1 MSDTKMQP
9 FDQLVRELSSL
20 PGFGKRSAQR
30 AALSLLKN
38 RTKID
43 KLVQNL
49 KAVDDQ
55 VQACTTCGNLSLSN
69 PCHICKNE
77 ERNQSV
83 ICVVEDVDDL
93 WAMERSE
100 FFEGV
105 YHVLGGVISAIDGIG
120 PDDLRFAELIDRI
133 EKNKDIHEVILALGA
148 SVDGSTTGHL
158 LARRLKEKGVKV
170 TTLARGMPM
179 GSEVDYLDAGTLTL
193 ALNGRMEI

>member
-38 RTKID
+38 RSKIN
-43 KLVQNL
+43 KLIHNL
-49 KAVDDQ
+49 KEVDDKVEECQ
-55 VQACTTCGNLSLSN
+55 TCGNLSLSN
-69 PCHICKNE
+69 PCHLCTNQ

-83 ICVVEDVDDL
+83 ICVVEGVDDL
-93 WAMERSE
+93 WAMERSD
-100 FFEGV
+100 FFDGV
-105 YHVLGGVISAIDGIG
+105 YHVLGGVVSAIDGIG
-120 PDDLRFAELIDRI
+120 PDDLRFKELLQRI
-133 EKNKDIHEVILALGA
+133 ENTNISEVILALGA

>member
-38 RTKID
+38 RSKIN
-43 KLVQNL
+43 KLIHNL
-49 KAVDDQ
+49 KEVDDKVEECQ
-55 VQACTTCGNLSLSN
+55 TCGNLSLSN
-69 PCHICKNE
+69 PCHLCTNQ

-83 ICVVEDVDDL
+83 ICVVEGVDDL

-100 FFEGV
+100 FFDGV
-105 YHVLGGVISAIDGIG
+105 YHVLGGVVSAIDGIG
-120 PDDLRFAELIDRI
+120 PDDLRFKELLQRI
-133 EKNKDIHEVILALGA
+133 ENTNISEVILALGA

>member
-38 RTKID
+38 RSKIN
-43 KLVQNL
+43 KLIHNL
-49 KAVDDQ
+49 KEVDEKVEECQ
-55 VQACTTCGNLSLSN
+55 TCGNLSLSN
-69 PCHICKNE
+69 PCHLCTNQ

-83 ICVVEDVDDL
+83 ICVVEGVDDL

-100 FFEGV
+100 FFDGV
-105 YHVLGGVISAIDGIG
+105 YHVLGGVVSAIDGIG
-120 PDDLRFAELIDRI
+120 PDDLRFKELVQRI
-133 EKNKDIHEVILALGA
+133 ENKNVSEVILALGA

>member
-1 MSDTKMQP
+1 MSTKMQP

-38 RTKID
+38 RSKIG

-49 KAVDDQ
+49 KEVDNKIIE
-55 VQACTTCGNLSLSN
+55 CSNCGNLSLSN
-69 PCHICKNE
+69 PCHICEDEK
-77 ERNQSV
+77 RNQNT
-83 ICVVEDVDDL
+83 ICVVEGVDDL

-100 FFEGV
+100 FYEGV
-105 YHVLGGVISAIDGIG
+105 YHVLGGVVSAIDGIG
-120 PDDLRFAELIDRI
+120 PDDLRFNELVQRLEDNPHI
-133 EKNKDIHEVILALGA
+133 EEVILALGA

-158 LARRLKEKGVKV
+158 LARKLKDKGVKV

-193 ALNGRMEI
+193 ALNGRVEY

>member
-38 RTKID
+38 RSKIN
-43 KLVQNL
+43 KLIHNL
-49 KAVDDQ
+49 KEVDDKIEECQ
-55 VQACTTCGNLSLSN
+55 TCGNLSLSN
-69 PCHICKNE
+69 PCHLCTSKD
-77 ERNQSV
+77 RNQSV
-83 ICVVEDVDDL
+83 ICVVEGVDDL

-100 FFEGV
+100 FFDGV
-105 YHVLGGVISAIDGIG
+105 YHVLGGVVSAIDGIG
-120 PDDLRFAELIDRI
+120 PDDLRFKELLQRI
-133 EKNKDIHEVILALGA
+133 ENSNISEVILALGA

>member
-9 FDQLVRELSSL
+9 FDQLVRELSNL

-38 RTKID
+38 RSKIG
-43 KLVQNL
+43 KLVQQL
-49 KAVDDQ
+49 KTVDEQ
-55 VQACTTCGNLSLSN
+55 VCECQTCGNLSLAN
-69 PCHICKNE
+69 PCHICTDSK
-77 ERNQSV
+77 RNPNT
-83 ICVVEDVDDL
+83 ICVVEGVDDL
-93 WAMERSE
+93 WALERSE
-100 FFEGV
+100 FFDGV
-105 YHVLGGVISAIDGIG
+105 YHVLGGVVSAIDGIG
-120 PDDLRFAELIDRI
+120 PEDLRFDELLKRTEANPQIT
-133 EKNKDIHEVILALGA
+133 EVILALGA

-193 ALNGRMEI
+193 ALNGRMEL

>member
-38 RTKID
+38 RSKIN
-43 KLVQNL
+43 KLIHNL
-49 KAVDDQ
+49 KEVDDKVEECQ
-55 VQACTTCGNLSLSN
+55 TCGNLSLSN
-69 PCHICKNE
+69 PCHLCTSKD
-77 ERNQSV
+77 RNQSV
-83 ICVVEDVDDL
+83 ICVVEGVDDL

-100 FFEGV
+100 FFDGV
-105 YHVLGGVISAIDGIG
+105 YHVLGGVVSAIDGIG
-120 PDDLRFAELIDRI
+120 PDDLRFKELLQRI
-133 EKNKDIHEVILALGA
+133 ENSNISEVILALGA